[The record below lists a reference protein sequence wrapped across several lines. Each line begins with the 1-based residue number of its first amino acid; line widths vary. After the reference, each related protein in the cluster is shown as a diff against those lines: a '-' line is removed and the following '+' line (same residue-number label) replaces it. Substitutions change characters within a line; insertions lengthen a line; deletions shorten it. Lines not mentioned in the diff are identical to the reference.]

1 MITYEDLKKYRQ
13 YQIVIK
19 LLEEEIQ
26 EAYYPVKSPN
36 AKKIEEGKKSVRDAS
51 NPTAMALDKIEKLN
65 AKLERYRGLIQ
76 ELDAFIDNIE
86 DQYIASICNLHYRKG
101 LSWRQTSYKIYGY
114 IDQSDTVRKAVR
126 RYFKKKER

>member
-1 MITYEDLKKYRQ
+1 MITYEDLKKYKQ
-13 YQIVIK
+13 YQVVIK

-36 AKKIEEGKKSVRDAS
+36 AKKLEEGKKSVRNATD
-51 NPTAMALDKIEKLN
+51 PTALALAKIDKLN
-65 AKLERYRGLIQ
+65 TKLERYKGLLQ
-76 ELDAFIDNIE
+76 EIDTFIDTLD

-126 RYFKKKER
+126 RYFKKQER